1 MMKANT
7 MSAVKAS
14 SKMSKI
20 QRSAPNPDMMPNTA
34 PKFLMYV
41 MWRTP
46 GISGRM
52 PVFSATLDTVQ
63 NLRN

>member
-1 MMKANT
+1 
-7 MSAVKAS
+7 MSAVNAI

-20 QRSAPNPDMMPNTA
+20 QRSAPKPDITPNTA

-41 MWRTP
+41 IWRKP